1 MKLHYIQTIDFTSTI
16 DRQQFFTLLQFL
28 VYAQNLDYEID
39 SLGSTYYRRV
49 VFQVQDF
56 LEYTKQSNNYY
67 QLKKLLKFF
76 EELQKN
82 SLIQFFSD
90 IKYRSL
96 VTIPE
101 VRFDKG
107 KQNSWIAQVWRA
119 EELFYHAHPF
129 ILPDL
134 LKPKLKKYE
143 FEVQFKVIQVFSS
156 VNIEKIFS
164 IKDFLQN
171 YPSTLNNQQKTKI
184 KKYFIQLVGCLKE
197 HDLIE
202 SNYKIISGGKP
213 YHTDQLTPK
222 NIFEGFII
230 YEKLSI

>member
-1 MKLHYIQTIDFTSTI
+1 
-16 DRQQFFTLLQFL
+16 
-28 VYAQNLDYEID
+28 LDYEID

-49 VFQVQDF
+49 IFRVQDF

-107 KQNSWIAQVWRA
+107 KQNSWIA
-119 EELFYHAHPF
+119 EELFYYAHLF

-156 VNIEKIFS
+156 VDIEKIFS

-184 KKYFIQLVGCLKE
+184 KKYFIQLVGRLKE

-202 SNYKIISGGKP
+202 SKYKIIYGGKT
-213 YHTDQLTPK
+213 YHTD
-222 NIFEGFII
+222 
-230 YEKLSI
+230 